1 MPGRTMFARL
11 AHSCAALCSLA
22 LLGACS
28 TDAYQ
33 PAPIPPAVETVT
45 VYRDLPDA
53 LLAPCA
59 KPHWNPAEIETDIDL
74 LGLTA
79 RIQDALDRC
88 ADQLD
93 AIRAVYREVPA
104 P

>member
-1 MPGRTMFARL
+1 MAL
-11 AHSCAALCSLA
+11 SCAT
-22 LLGACS
+22 LLQACS
-28 TDAYQ
+28 TDAYR

-45 VYRDLPDA
+45 IYRDLPDS

-59 KPHWNPAEIETDIDL
+59 KPDWHPAEIETDVDL

-79 RIQDALDRC
+79 RLQAALDRC
-88 ADQLD
+88 AEQVDG
-93 AIRAVYREVPA
+93 IRAVHRTPTA

>member
-1 MPGRTMFARL
+1 MAL
-11 AHSCAALCSLA
+11 SCATLCA
-22 LLGACS
+22 GCA
-28 TDAYQ
+28 TEAYQ
-33 PAPIPPAVETVT
+33 PAPIPPALETIT
-45 VYRDLPDA
+45 VYRDLPDT

-59 KPHWNPAEIETDIDL
+59 KPQWDPAAIETDVDL

-79 RIQDALDRC
+79 RMSDALNRC

-93 AIRAVYREVPA
+93 AIRAVYRDVGA

>member
-1 MPGRTMFARL
+1 L
-11 AHSCAALCSLA
+11 CAALCP
-22 LLGACS
+22 ACT

-59 KPHWNPAEIETDIDL
+59 KPHWNPAKIETDIDL

-79 RIQDALDRC
+79 RMSDALNRC

-93 AIRAVYREVPA
+93 AIRAVYRKEVQ
-104 P
+104 

>member
-1 MPGRTMFARL
+1 M
-11 AHSCAALCSLA
+11 
-22 LLGACS
+22 
-28 TDAYQ
+28 
-33 PAPIPPAVETVT
+33 T

-59 KPHWNPAEIETDIDL
+59 KPSWTPAEIETDVDL

-79 RIQDALDRC
+79 RMQDALDRC
-88 ADQLD
+88 ADQVEG
-93 AIRAVYREVPA
+93 IRAVYAA

>member
-1 MPGRTMFARL
+1 MALSFAV
-11 AHSCAALCSLA
+11 LCSPG
-22 LLGACS
+22 LLGACA
-28 TDAYQ
+28 TDTYR
-33 PAPIPPAVETVT
+33 PAPIPPAIETVT
-45 VYRDLPDA
+45 VYRDLPDT

-59 KPHWNPAEIETDIDL
+59 KPQWNPAEIETDIDL

-79 RIQDALDRC
+79 RIDNALDRC

-93 AIRAVYREVPA
+93 AIRAVYRKAA

>member
-1 MPGRTMFARL
+1 M
-11 AHSCAALCSLA
+11 
-22 LLGACS
+22 GACS

-45 VYRDLPDA
+45 VYRDLPDP

-59 KPHWNPAEIETDIDL
+59 KPHWNPTEIETDIDL

-79 RIQDALDRC
+79 RIQDALERC

>member
-1 MPGRTMFARL
+1 MQGRKMFARL
-11 AHSCAALCSLA
+11 ARSCAMPCSLA
-22 LLGACS
+22 FLAACS

-33 PAPIPPAVETVT
+33 AAPIPPAVETVT

-59 KPHWNPAEIETDIDL
+59 KPQWIPAEIETDVDL

-79 RIQDALDRC
+79 RIRDALDRC
-88 ADQLD
+88 AGQVD
-93 AIRAVYREVPA
+93 AIRAVYRPA
-104 P
+104 AP

>member
-1 MPGRTMFARL
+1 MPGRMTFARL
-11 AHSCAALCSLA
+11 ALSCATLCSPA

-28 TDAYQ
+28 TDTYR
-33 PAPIPPAVETVT
+33 PASIPPAIEIVT
-45 VYRDLPDA
+45 VYRDLPDT

-59 KPHWNPAEIETDIDL
+59 KPQWNPKEIETDVDL

-79 RIQDALDRC
+79 RISAALDRC
-88 ADQLD
+88 ADQVD
-93 AIRAVYREVPA
+93 AIRAVYQQAA